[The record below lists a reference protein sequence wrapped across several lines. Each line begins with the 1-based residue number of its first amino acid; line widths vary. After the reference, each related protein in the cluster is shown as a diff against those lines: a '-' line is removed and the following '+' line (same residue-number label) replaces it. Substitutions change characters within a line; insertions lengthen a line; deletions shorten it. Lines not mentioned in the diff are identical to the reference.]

1 MTPSFFVKSTLG
13 FLYTSGRF
21 YILRRGFLK
30 GGCVPPLA
38 HVRKDIVGYVLAEL
52 RYFEG
57 LITVKVS
64 VNNARA
70 KSTEK
75 HNDRTLYR
83 GTKWK
88 NEFARSGHKPNAHW
102 DCCKCGNSFTAEKIF
117 YERRFRRVLD
127 EQNERARMNYK
138 PELSMDEWHR
148 RHMPQEMIIQLGSLD
163 EPPGEDDYIIR
174 AGKMTLQTLRQAGL
188 SPISLDVHYDE
199 ATPHLHIRYVG
210 IDSQGRVNLAG
221 CLREH
226 GVRTPLERTCKA
238 MGVEYDPDNA
248 ESVKQLQG
256 ARPDLFTADGRLKVK
271 SNTAL
276 NTLTNDVIRARAERL
291 AEDMG
296 YDIDTV
302 RSKRRHLSISAYK
315 TERDRQRTEAML
327 ADLADRRDSLT
338 AEVAAQQARR
348 DELDDMTRDLL
359 GRKRNAKIK
368 AIADR
373 EQVVAGRE
381 CAVADREQAVAE
393 REQDQAA
400 QQRAIERDKKA
411 QKAREGAFAEEKEE
425 YRAQVEK
432 RAEELAGAIIRQ
444 CKRELGAVQTE
455 RIVQGMKAR
464 FREQTE
470 KRYVDELEL
479 SSPSM

>member
-1 MTPSFFVKSTLG
+1 M
-13 FLYTSGRF
+13 
-21 YILRRGFLK
+21 
-30 GGCVPPLA
+30 
-38 HVRKDIVGYVLAEL
+38 
-52 RYFEG
+52 
-57 LITVKVS
+57 KVS

-127 EQNERARMNYK
+127 EQNERARANYK

-276 NTLTNDVIRARAERL
+276 NTLTNGVIRERAERL

-338 AEVAAQQARR
+338 AEVEAQQARR
-348 DELDDMTRDLL
+348 DELEDMAHDFM
-359 GRKRNAKIK
+359 GRKKNAKIRE
-368 AIADR
+368 IAER
-373 EQVVAGRE
+373 ER
-381 CAVADREQAVAE
+381 AVAE
-393 REQDQAA
+393 RERVLEEQEARREHEYA
-400 QQRAIERDKKA
+400 ERMKEVDGRERL
-411 QKAREGAFAEEKEE
+411 QNARERRFEEQKEN
-425 YRAQVEK
+425 YKADVEK
-432 RAEELAGAIIRQ
+432 RAEELSRVIIGE
-444 CKRELGAVQTE
+444 CKREIGEAATKRRVRGMQELYWSQRE
-455 RIVQGMKAR
+455 PELQGH
-464 FREQTE
+464 
-470 KRYVDELEL
+470 DEL

>member
-1 MTPSFFVKSTLG
+1 M
-13 FLYTSGRF
+13 
-21 YILRRGFLK
+21 
-30 GGCVPPLA
+30 
-38 HVRKDIVGYVLAEL
+38 
-52 RYFEG
+52 
-57 LITVKVS
+57 KVS

-88 NEFARSGHKPNAHW
+88 NEFARPDHKPNAHW
-102 DCCKCGNSFTAEKIF
+102 DCCKCGNSFVAEKMF
-117 YERRFRRVLD
+117 YERHFRGVLD
-127 EQNERARMNYK
+127 EQNERAKANYK
-138 PELSMDEWHR
+138 PELTMDEWHR

-163 EPPGEDDYIIR
+163 EPPGNDDYIIR

-226 GVRTPLERTCKA
+226 GAHTPLERTCKA
-238 MGVEYDPDNA
+238 VGVEYDPDNVT
-248 ESVKQLQG
+248 SVKQLQE
-256 ARPDLFTADGRLKVK
+256 ARPDLFTVDGRLKVR

-276 NTLTNDVIRARAERL
+276 NTLTNDMIRDGAERL

-327 ADLADRRDSLT
+327 DDLAERRDTLT
-338 AEVAAQQARR
+338 ADIEAQQARY
-348 DELDDMTRDLL
+348 DELEDMTHDFL

-373 EQVVAGRE
+373 EQAVVERERALKEQEAQREREYAERMKEVDERLEALIGREKAQEAREARFDKRVMKLDEIVTEAVTKAVRPLKREVEAKLDRAALKEFGKVVAGE
-381 CAVADREQAVAE
+381 MGNAVEAV
-393 REQDQAA
+393 
-400 QQRAIERDKKA
+400 QQRRSEFT
-411 QKAREGAFAEEKEE
+411 G
-425 YRAQVEK
+425 
-432 RAEELAGAIIRQ
+432 
-444 CKRELGAVQTE
+444 
-455 RIVQGMKAR
+455 
-464 FREQTE
+464 
-470 KRYVDELEL
+470 
-479 SSPSM
+479 PSM